1 MKKLLATAFMCFM
14 VVGCSGGM
22 NDGCA
27 GWSAK
32 EVTGSGQVKRVWKET
47 PIICPDYHM
56 IDISLG
62 IMRNGIGSMSGH
74 DMFLYL
80 PDKDVAGLKKAAED
94 SSIIDFTYD
103 RRRFSWCANSDRMTS
118 FKIQK

>member
-1 MKKLLATAFMCFM
+1 MKKLILSIFCCLAMI
-14 VVGCSGGM
+14 GCSGGM

-27 GWSAK
+27 GWSAR

-47 PIICPDYHM
+47 PILCPDYYM

-62 IMRNGIGSMSGH
+62 IMRNGVGSMSGQ

-80 PDKDVAGLKKAAED
+80 PDKDAVDLKSAAEN
-94 SSIIDFTYD
+94 STIIDFTYD
-103 RRRFSWCANSDRMTS
+103 QRRGGWCVDDNRMTS